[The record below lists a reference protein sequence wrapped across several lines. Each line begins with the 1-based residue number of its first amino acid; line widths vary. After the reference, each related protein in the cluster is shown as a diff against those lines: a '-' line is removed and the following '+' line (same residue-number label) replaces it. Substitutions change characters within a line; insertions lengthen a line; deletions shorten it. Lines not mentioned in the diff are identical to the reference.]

1 MVFGIFLLIFFPFL
15 SSFSVYRGG
24 GGGVQDHLSSPWPT
38 YTTVNCFTKGT
49 SLTTKYIFTLIFTLR
64 NKIIWKLCNIWYEWN
79 FLHIVFF
86 LVCHIN
92 GNSFAIALV
101 FNSIH
106 LCQMRKL
113 LQFDEYDRSIRNL
126 VPELFLQHIALI

>member
-1 MVFGIFLLIFFPFL
+1 MGYFYS
-15 SSFSVYRGG
+15 SSFLFCHHFLFTEE
-24 GGGVQDHLSSPWPT
+24 GVVVFR
-38 YTTVNCFTKGT
+38 TTFRAHGLHTLQLIARQRNKLNYKV
-49 SLTTKYIFTLIFTLR
+49 FTLIFTLI